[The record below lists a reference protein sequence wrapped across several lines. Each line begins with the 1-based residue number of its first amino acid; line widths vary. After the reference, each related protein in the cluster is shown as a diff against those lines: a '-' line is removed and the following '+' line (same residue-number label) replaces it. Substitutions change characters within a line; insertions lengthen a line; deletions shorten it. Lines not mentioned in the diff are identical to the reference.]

1 MEWNYAEAEQTLKDL
16 YNNDFEF
23 RQAIDDGWLEDDCS
37 ACDYNVSSLLHYH
50 GIELAAGAAKAVMIF
65 PDRDYV
71 IKLPFVASYAV
82 EQEPDIYDSASPE
95 LRQWLAKPSKLG
107 SIELGNQLF
116 DYFLMEKAEVYSDTV
131 KRSIDRVQSERDPR
145 IVKSELGFQA
155 VAGQMDEDQLGE
167 FIDDLRNSGI
177 YDLHREN
184 VGEVDGIIKIIDY
197 SDFDFDSYFY
207 F

>member
-16 YNNDFEF
+16 YNKDFEF
-23 RQAIDDGWLEDDCS
+23 QLAIDEGWLGDGWS
-37 ACDYNVSSLLHYH
+37 DYNMNSLLLDH

-71 IKLPFVASYAV
+71 IKLPFVDSYVV
-82 EQEPDIYDSASPE
+82 EQEPAIYNSVPPE
-95 LRQWLAKPSKLG
+95 LQQWLAKPSELG
-107 SIELGNQLF
+107 SIELGHQSFN
-116 DYFLMEKAEVYSDTV
+116 YFLMERAEVYSDTV
-131 KRSIDRVQSERDPR
+131 TRSISRVQSERDPR
-145 IVKSELGFQA
+145 IVERELGFQA
-155 VAGQMDEDQLGE
+155 VAGQMDEDQLCE
-167 FIDDLRNSGI
+167 FIDDLYDSGI
-177 YDLHREN
+177 YDLHRDN